1 MGGVN
6 SRPFCSILGQKGLIM
21 EVNLFTTTDDKRVV
35 NKTLTAVK
43 TLSCSVY
50 DNCDI
55 YKPRLLIEYDAS
67 IYTTNYMYIPLM
79 QRYYFITDVI
89 LDAGNRM
96 VLHGEL
102 DVLYTYRNSISQ
114 VNATVVR
121 NEFAEDNLLVDP
133 IATFT
138 PQKEVKAF
146 QFPDTPFNAR
156 EIGSAKNFVMVI
168 GGGYTSG

>member
-1 MGGVN
+1 
-6 SRPFCSILGQKGLIM
+6 M

-43 TLSCSVY
+43 TIQCSVY
-50 DNCDI
+50 DKCDI
-55 YKPRLLIEYDAS
+55 YKPQLLIEYDAN
-67 IYTTNYMYIPLM
+67 IYTTNYMYIPTF
-79 QRYYFITDVI
+79 QRYYFITNVT
-89 LDAGNRM
+89 LDAGKRM
-96 VLHGEL
+96 IVYGDL
-102 DVLYTYRNSISQ
+102 DVLYTYRASIAG
-114 VNATVVR
+114 VTATVVR

-138 PQKEVKAF
+138 PQKEVKAL

-168 GGGYTSG
+168 GGGYISG